1 MLFDAHG
8 KKQPDLVSEGSGG
21 NLISIVLGHPYHYN
35 SLGNKTPGT
44 FSNFRSRDLGELKY
58 SKICC

>member
-1 MLFDAHG
+1 MFGTNG
-8 KKQPDLVSEGSGG
+8 KKQPDLLSQGIGG
-21 NLISIVLGHPYHYN
+21 NLISIDLEHPYHYN

-58 SKICC
+58 SKIC